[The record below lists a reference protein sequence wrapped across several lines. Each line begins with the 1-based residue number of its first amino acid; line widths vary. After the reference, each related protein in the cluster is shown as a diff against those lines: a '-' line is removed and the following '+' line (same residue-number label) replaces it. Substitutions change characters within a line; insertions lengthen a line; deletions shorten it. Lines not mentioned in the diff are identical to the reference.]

1 VGLIGSHAMG
11 LIGCFGWGRDISNTR
26 MIIEGVRKGRTS
38 VEEEVQR
45 IIHPELR
52 CDTSK
57 FISAGVRVD
66 ATWEDREG
74 AEVERVSK
82 RGRDKE
88 DRQGAEVQRVFKR
101 GHDKEKI

>member
-1 VGLIGSHAMG
+1 MFYVNVLWVE
-11 LIGCFGWGRDISNTR
+11 CRRDISNTR

-57 FISAGVRVD
+57 FISAGTGSC
-66 ATWEDREG
+66 A
-74 AEVERVSK
+74 K
-82 RGRDKE
+82 RGDEGVDVGKY
-88 DRQGAEVQRVFKR
+88 KPNST
-101 GHDKEKI
+101 

>member
-1 VGLIGSHAMG
+1 MLLPWLCTLVGWVLACE
-11 LIGCFGWGRDISNTR
+11 LNVLDVGRDISNTR

-57 FISAGVRVD
+57 FISAG
-66 ATWEDREG
+66 
-74 AEVERVSK
+74 AEVWGELNFF
-82 RGRDKE
+82 KE
-88 DRQGAEVQRVFKR
+88 ATVFLLIN
-101 GHDKEKI
+101 HTY